1 MKKLDYDKEFSYGH
15 IVITRNDYECM
26 PSPMNTSSLSDRQ
39 MYLLAKAIYCEMDRW
54 NDWLNNGDINQDQY
68 DEQWWKSM
76 EYLGSMFGMTY
87 YEDED

>member
-1 MKKLDYDKEFSYGH
+1 MKKLDYDKEFTYGN
-15 IVITRNDYECM
+15 ITISRNDYECM
-26 PSPMNTSSLSDRQ
+26 PCPMNTSSLNDEE
-39 MYLLAKAIYCEMDRW
+39 MYQLAKAIYSEMDRW

-76 EYLGSMFGMTY
+76 EYLGLMFGMTY